1 MTAPA
6 LSYFASEGSTC
17 MYVVFKQVS
26 VFLKGASRVYEL
38 I

>member
-6 LSYFASEGSTC
+6 LSNFASEGSTC
-17 MYVVFKQVS
+17 MHVVFKQVS
-26 VFLKGASRVYEL
+26 VFLKSASRVYGL